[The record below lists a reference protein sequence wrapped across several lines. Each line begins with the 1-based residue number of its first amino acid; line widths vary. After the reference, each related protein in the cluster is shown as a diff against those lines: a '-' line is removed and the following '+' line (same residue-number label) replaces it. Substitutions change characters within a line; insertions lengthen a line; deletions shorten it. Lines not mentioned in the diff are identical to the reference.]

1 MRKEHLQTI
10 LGLLIS
16 AAAVALILWAVDLG
30 AVQQALGRV
39 SLTALSPLLI
49 LVLVSYGARA
59 ACWWTILPGK
69 LPYTRVFLVMNAGY
83 LINTV
88 FPFRMGE
95 IGRALLLKTD
105 GLKFWKVVP
114 TILLERIFDL
124 ALALALFFSALP
136 FLFDFQARTT
146 LVVFIAGLVPAGLGI
161 LYALK
166 RYQEPVLHRVGGRE
180 QTNSSLRKWL
190 QGKLKAFLSGL
201 NVLEEPKRLLAAFLW
216 MVVSWTLALVYQFFL
231 MQAVLGEAR
240 PLWVTFSLGAVALG
254 AAIPSSPGNLGVY
267 EASLIGA
274 LSVFGIDRSLALTYA
289 ILSHGLNI
297 GIALLFGTLALVQEG
312 AALGSIWAYRT
323 GLDKEGKL

>member
-1 MRKEHLQTI
+1 MLFR
-10 LGLLIS
+10 S
-16 AAAVALILWAVDLG
+16 
-30 AVQQALGRV
+30 
-39 SLTALSPLLI
+39 
-49 LVLVSYGARA
+49 
-59 ACWWTILPGK
+59 
-69 LPYTRVFLVMNAGY
+69 

>member
-16 AAAVALILWAVDLG
+16 GAAVALILWVVDLG
-30 AVQQALGRV
+30 AVRQALGAV
-39 SLTALSPLLI
+39 NLAALSPILI

-69 LPYTRVFLVMNAGY
+69 LTYPRVFLVMNAGY

-105 GLKFWKVVP
+105 GLKFWKVLP
-114 TILLERIFDL
+114 TILLERLFDL
-124 ALALALFFSALP
+124 ALALVLFFTALP
-136 FLFDFQARTT
+136 FLFNFQSRST
-146 LVVFIAGLVPAGLGI
+146 LVVLIAGLVPAGLAS

-166 RYQEPVLHRVGGRE
+166 RYQRRVLAWVGGRDPKA
-180 QTNSSLRKWL
+180 SGLRKWL
-190 QGKLKAFLSGL
+190 QEKLAAFLSGL
-201 NVLEEPKRLLAAFLW
+201 DVLAEPNRLLRAFLW
-216 MVVSWTLALVYQFFL
+216 MVVSWTLALIYQFFL
-231 MQAVLGEAR
+231 MQAVLGQAR

-254 AAIPSSPGNLGVY
+254 AALPSSPGNLGVY

-297 GIALLFGTLALVQEG
+297 GLTLLFGTLALVQEG
-312 AALGSIWAYRT
+312 TALGSIWAYRT
-323 GLDKEGKL
+323 GVDKEGEA